1 MSDVEQGMAEPG
13 TAPRAPAQ
21 PRTRAA
27 LDREEADVKAAVLRL
42 GGLVED
48 AIRRATQALVEHD
61 AAAAQVVVAE
71 DGRIND
77 AQHDVSA
84 LIVRAIATQQPV
96 ATDLRFMLALN
107 HVAAELERIGDHAA
121 SIAKLAIQ
129 LAPEPPLKPYVDLP
143 RMSDLVVRQ
152 VRGVLRALVD
162 IDEAAAREVA
172 DGDDPIDHL
181 YRRIFDELVALMRAD
196 ADNVER
202 GARILFVAYYLE
214 RMGDRVTNIAEDVV
228 FVTTGRVEDLN
239 P

>member
-1 MSDVEQGMAEPG
+1 MSGIDLRTG
-13 TAPRAPAQ
+13 TPQ

-27 LDREEADVKAAVLRL
+27 LDRDEEEITAAVLRL
-42 GGLVED
+42 GGLVVD
-48 AIRRATQALVEHD
+48 AIRRAMLALVDHD
-61 AAAAQVVVAE
+61 ADAAHAVVAD

-96 ATDLRFMLALN
+96 ATDLRFMLALY

-121 SIAKLAIQ
+121 SIAKVAIQ
-129 LAPEPPLKPYVDLP
+129 LAAEPPLKPYVDLP
-143 RMSDLVVRQ
+143 KMSELVVRQ

-172 DGDDPIDHL
+172 DDDDPIDHL
-181 YRRIFDELVALMRAD
+181 YRRVFDELVTLMRASS
-196 ADNVER
+196 DNVER
-202 GARILFVAYYLE
+202 GARVLFVAYYLE